1 MSILMDGKDCRSCR
15 LSFTDV
21 VNHLPRRRCAELS
34 MWVRDNDYCKR
45 HEARES
51 EHENIDNLIE
61 SNPEFKR
68 VLGLLRS
75 IQDDRG

>member
-21 VNHLPRRRCAELS
+21 VNHLPRRRCAKLS

-51 EHENIDNLIE
+51 EHE
-61 SNPEFKR
+61 FKR

-75 IQDDRG
+75 VQDDRG